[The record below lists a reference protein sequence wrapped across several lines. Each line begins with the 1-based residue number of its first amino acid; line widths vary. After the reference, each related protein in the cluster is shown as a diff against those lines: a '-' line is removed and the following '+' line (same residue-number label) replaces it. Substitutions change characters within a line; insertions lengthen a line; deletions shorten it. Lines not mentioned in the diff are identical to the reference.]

1 MQLNFPQY
9 PIRRRVHEKQP
20 QLFDIVRKKWVA
32 FTPEEWV
39 RQHVLHW
46 LVTDKGYPAGHIAV
60 EKQIALHNTIKRC
73 DILCHNMNLRPIVLV
88 ECKAPEVAITQDV
101 FDQIARYDQ
110 ATGVDYLLITNGLR
124 HFCCRLNHEAANWTF
139 LPVLPA
145 YSELL
150 AG

>member
-1 MQLNFPQY
+1 MQLNFPSY
-9 PIRRRVHEKQP
+9 PIRRRMQQNKP

-60 EKQIALHNTIKRC
+60 EKQIELHNTTKRC
-73 DILCHNMNLRPIVLV
+73 DILCYTTSLRAVVLV
-88 ECKAPEVAITQDV
+88 ECKAPEVAITQEV

-124 HFCCRLNHEAANWTF
+124 HFCCRLNHAEGNWEF
-139 LPVLPA
+139 LHVLPG
-145 YSELL
+145 YSELST
-150 AG
+150 G